1 MTPGHNGSVPVALFD
16 LDNTLYD
23 REGTFRRWAAAYV
36 ARRPDPAREVE
47 WLCQVDGDGM
57 TDRTE
62 MWTRIRGRYGL
73 EAPVPELEARYRR
86 EYLDTL
92 EPDPLVIRA
101 LGLLRDA
108 GWRIGV
114 ITNGPTPH
122 QAHKADRLGLPS
134 LIDGFCASGEV
145 GFAKPDP
152 RIFHEV
158 IRRCGGP
165 APDTDTWM
173 VGDSPQSDIGGAHA
187 LGIRTVWIH
196 RGRDWD
202 PSYGA
207 TPDHV
212 AGSVPEAVEDFLLTG
227 APGSPDTPDGPVG
240 QSSRA

>member
-1 MTPGHNGSVPVALFD
+1 MPIALVD

-23 REGTFRRWAAAYV
+23 RDGTFRRWASAYV
-36 ARRPDPAREVE
+36 AGRRDAAGEVE

-62 MWTRIRGRYGL
+62 MWTRVRRRYGL
-73 EAPVPELEARYRR
+73 EPPVPELEDRYRQ
-86 EYLDTL
+86 EYLDTI
-92 EPDPLVIRA
+92 EPDQRVIRA

-114 ITNGPTPH
+114 VTNGPTPH
-122 QAHKADRLGLPS
+122 QALKAERLGLLP
-134 LIDGFCASGEV
+134 LVDGFCASAEV

-152 RIFHEV
+152 RIFHEA

-165 APDTDTWM
+165 APVTWM
-173 VGDSPQSDIGGAHA
+173 VGDSPQSDIAGAHA

-202 PSYGA
+202 PAHGSA
-207 TPDHV
+207 PDHV
-212 AGSVPEAVEDFLLTG
+212 VASVPEAVENCLLTD
-227 APGSPDTPDGPVG
+227 SPDSPDSAESSDGPDRPDGP
-240 QSSRA
+240 SSRS